1 MHIVKFLEFS
11 IFTWILVSQLYYG
24 VPFVSKF
31 TFTRHT
37 DFRGNLTPRTVDIY

>member
-1 MHIVKFLEFS
+1 MLHYKTTPSLLCELLSDI
-11 IFTWILVSQLYYG
+11 YG

-37 DFRGNLTPRTVDIY
+37 EFRGNLTPRTVDIY